1 MKTLPVRVGEE
12 ADVDITSA
20 ARWYAQRSE
29 RVAIGF
35 IDAVYREL
43 AYITLFPNG
52 APRVRGNTRE
62 LVVKGF
68 PFVILY
74 RPLKDHIAVFR
85 VFHTSQNPKKKFRR
99 KK

>member
-12 ADVDITSA
+12 ADADIINA
-20 ARWYAQRSE
+20 AMWYAQRSE

-43 AYITLFPNG
+43 AYIALFPNG
-52 APRVRGNTRE
+52 APRVRGTTRQ
-62 LVVKGF
+62 VVVRGF
-68 PFVILY
+68 PFAILY

-85 VFHTSQNPKKKFRR
+85 VFHTSQNPKKKSRR

>member
-12 ADVDITSA
+12 ADSDITNA

-43 AYITLFPNG
+43 AYIALFPNG
-52 APRVRGNTRE
+52 APRVRGLTRE
-62 LVVKGF
+62 LVVM
-68 PFVILY
+68 
-74 RPLKDHIAVFR
+74 
-85 VFHTSQNPKKKFRR
+85 
-99 KK
+99 